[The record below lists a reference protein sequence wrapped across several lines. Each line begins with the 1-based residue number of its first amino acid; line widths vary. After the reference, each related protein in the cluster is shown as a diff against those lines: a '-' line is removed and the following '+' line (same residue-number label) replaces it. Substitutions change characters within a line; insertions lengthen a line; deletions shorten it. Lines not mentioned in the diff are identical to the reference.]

1 MSVYSFT
8 QIMNTLTLIE
18 EIDSILGISP
28 DSFYQP
34 VVIVCSFIVLFYL
47 LFYSIKVVISI
58 AETSS
63 GKW

>member
-1 MSVYSFT
+1 MFVYSAS
-8 QIMNTLTLIE
+8 QVMSTLTLIE
-18 EIDSILGISP
+18 EIDSILGLSP

-47 LFYSIKVVISI
+47 LFYTIKVVISI